1 MEKLKK
7 VLLPVILVVILLL
20 PILVNYINNRKVSV
34 KDYSEFKAETSN
46 SEFSLVYFGDTSD
59 EKYKDIQNKIVDLR
73 SKYEVDAFA
82 VNMGNL
88 SGEEIDELVEQ
99 NEKFEKGNVY
109 ALVKDGKIVKVIESS
124 NTDYL
129 EGQINK
135 YVNNEI
141 PEDEIAYKTVE
152 TYKEFSALY
161 KGKKTIMHVF
171 GRNTCYYCNIFKP
184 VYNDLA
190 AENNLDVY
198 YYDSDSFDSTEYNK
212 ILNSGIKIPAECASS
227 GEETP
232 LSSGFGTP
240 LTLFTKN
247 GKVTGCISG
256 YVDSEKLETKLKEVG
271 MLK

>member
-1 MEKLKK
+1 MTLWEIFAIVGLICLILEM
-7 VLLPVILVVILLL
+7 VLPSMFFLNLAFAGFATAVIALFVSGWVNLTVIFVILSLLFIILLR
-20 PILVNYINNRKVSV
+20 PILLRNRECKLQETGMEGKYI
-34 KDYSEFKAETSN
+34 
-46 SEFSLVYFGDTSD
+46 
-59 EKYKDIQNKIVDLR
+59 
-73 SKYEVDAFA
+73 
-82 VNMGNL
+82 
-88 SGEEIDELVEQ
+88 
-99 NEKFEKGNVY
+99 
-109 ALVKDGKIVKVIESS
+109 GKIVKVIESS
-124 NTDYL
+124 NTEYL

-141 PEDEIAYKTVE
+141 PEEEIAYKTVE

-161 KGKKTIMHVF
+161 KGKKMVMHVF

-212 ILNSGIKIPAECASS
+212 ILNSGVKIPAECASS

-240 LTLFTKN
+240 LTIFTKK
-247 GKVTGCISG
+247 GKVIDCISG
-256 YVDSEKLETKLKEVG
+256 YTDRSGLISTLKSVKMISE
-271 MLK
+271 